1 MRFGRLWIG
10 VVAAAPLVIAACDR
24 TKHASRDQPD
34 ATFST
39 RDTNRVLG
47 PGDVRVMNTDSSVE
61 IAVIGDSIVT
71 GFGPRVRA
79 EIAQSSDSGSVSG
92 SGFSASIE
100 KMVKGPVAGAV
111 NHEIKYAIADV
122 QDVRLEDGKLQ
133 FYGKDGSRMK
143 ILESNHSNN
152 RPISE
157 TFAPSEAERFIAA
170 FHARKSK
177 ALSSG

>member
-10 VVAAAPLVIAACDR
+10 VVVAAPLVIAACDR
-24 TKHASRDQPD
+24 TKHRSGRQPD

-39 RDTNRVLG
+39 RDANRVLG
-47 PGDVRVMNTDSSVE
+47 PGDVLVMNTDSSIE

-79 EIAQSSDSGSVSG
+79 EVEKSTDSRSVSG
-92 SGFSASIE
+92 SGFGASIE
-100 KMVKGPVAGAV
+100 KMVKGAVASAM
-111 NHEIKYAIADV
+111 NHEVKYAIADV
-122 QDVRLEDGKLQ
+122 QDVRLEEGKLQ
-133 FYGKDGSRMK
+133 FYGKDGSPMK
-143 ILESNHSNN
+143 ILLESGKSSS

-157 TFAPSEAERFIAA
+157 TFAPSEAERLIAA

-177 ALSSG
+177 GA

>member
-1 MRFGRLWIG
+1 MRFGKIWIG
-10 VVAAAPLVIAACDR
+10 AAIAALLVIAACDR
-24 TKHASRDQPD
+24 TKRSSSSREPD
-34 ATFST
+34 ATLST
-39 RDTNRVLG
+39 RDSNRVLG

-79 EIAQSSDSGSVSG
+79 EIEQSTDSGSVSG
-92 SGFSASIE
+92 SGFGASIE
-100 KMVKGPVAGAV
+100 KMVKGAVASAL
-111 NHEIKYAIADV
+111 NHEIKYSIADV

-133 FYGKDGSRMK
+133 FYGKGGSRLK

-157 TFAPSEAERFIAA
+157 TFVASEAERFIAA

-177 ALSSG
+177 GA